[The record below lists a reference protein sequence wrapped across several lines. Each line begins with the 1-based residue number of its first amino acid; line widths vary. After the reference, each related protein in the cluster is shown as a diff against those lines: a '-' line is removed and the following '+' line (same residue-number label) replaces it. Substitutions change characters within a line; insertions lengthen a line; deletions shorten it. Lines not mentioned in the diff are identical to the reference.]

1 MKERRFVREVLESK
15 QRILVLSFIVGAV
28 FFLLL
33 ARLWHLQILNA
44 DDYQAMSENNR
55 LRFVP
60 VAAFRGAIM
69 DRSGT
74 VLVSNRPSFS
84 LAVVPQE
91 VKDKEAL
98 LTQLS
103 TLLEI
108 DRAEMAER
116 WDKNKG
122 RAKYYPIV
130 LASNI
135 TRDQVEIVEENRL
148 RLPGVEIEMKPVREY
163 SNGVLASHLLGYIGE
178 ISEKELNLKG
188 FEEYNPGDYIG
199 KNGIERA
206 LENELHGEDG
216 GRQFEVDARGRVLRT
231 ISETYPTVGNSV
243 VLTIDAEI
251 QKKAEK
257 AFGEQAGAAV
267 AMDVNNGE
275 ILAFVSNPGFDP
287 ALFSGKLPPDIWKG
301 YLEDKRRPLENKALS
316 GQYPPGST
324 FKIITALAGLQDNI
338 INNSS
343 SVDCNG
349 SHTLGTSTF
358 KCWNRRGHGYTNLR
372 KSLRESC
379 DVFYYQLG
387 EKLGVDKIAAAS
399 RAFMLGSPLG
409 VELLN
414 EKAGLIP
421 TSEWKQERF
430 GKRWFH
436 GETLPV
442 AIGQGYVL
450 TTPIQLAS
458 MIATVANEGTIYRPH
473 LVKRIVDSDG
483 KPLRETKPE
492 VIGTAS
498 FSKESFRLVKQG
510 LFAVV
515 NDPGGTGAQARLY
528 DFRVAGKTGTS
539 QVVKLRD
546 SKRSTPYQFRDH
558 ALFVAFAPF
567 DKPEIAVAVVV
578 EHGEHGGSAA
588 APIAGRILRA
598 YFDSKKPA
606 VKVPAKAPK
615 DEDADQEILNEPTDT
630 VESET
635 TDGHAA
641 DGASADGEA
650 AND

>member
-1 MKERRFVREVLESK
+1 MKERRFVREVVESK
-15 QRILVLSFIVGAV
+15 KRILILSFVVGAV

-33 ARLWHLQILNA
+33 MRLWHLQILRS
-44 DDYQAMSENNR
+44 DDYREMSENNR

-60 VAAFRGAIM
+60 VAASRGAIL
-69 DRSGT
+69 DRSGK

-91 VKDKEAL
+91 VLDKESL

-103 TLLEI
+103 TLLGL
-108 DRAEMAER
+108 DRAEMDER
-116 WDKNKG
+116 WQKSKG

-163 SNGVLASHLLGYIGE
+163 SNGTLAAHLLGYISE
-178 ISEKELNLKG
+178 ISEKELNAKG
-188 FEEYNPGDYIG
+188 YEEYNPGDYVG

-206 LENELHGEDG
+206 LEAELHGDDG
-216 GRQFEVDARGRVLRT
+216 GRQLEVDARGRVLRT

-243 VLTIDAEI
+243 VLTIDSAVQKQAER
-251 QKKAEK
+251 

-267 AMDVNNGE
+267 AMDVNSGE

-287 ALFSGKLPPDIWKG
+287 SLFSGKLPPDIWNG

-324 FKIITALAGLQDNI
+324 FKVVTALAGLYDNRI
-338 INNSS
+338 DDST
-343 SVDCNG
+343 SVNCSG
-349 SHTLGTSTF
+349 AYTLGTSTF
-358 KCWNRRGHGYTNLR
+358 KCWNKKGHGTTSLR

-379 DVFYYQLG
+379 DVYYYQLG
-387 EKLGVDKIAAAS
+387 EKLGVDKIAATA
-399 RAFMLGSPLG
+399 RAFKLGAPMG
-409 VELLN
+409 VELQN

-421 TSEWKQERF
+421 TSEWKQKRF

-442 AIGQGYVL
+442 SIGQGYVL

-458 MIATVANEGTIYRPH
+458 MIATVANEGTVYRPH
-473 LVKRIVDSDG
+473 LVKRIVDADG
-483 KPLRETKPE
+483 KLLRETRPE
-492 VIGTAS
+492 VIGTTS
-498 FSKESFRLVKQG
+498 FSKEAYRLVKQG
-510 LFAVV
+510 LYAVV
-515 NDPGGTGAQARLY
+515 NEPGGTGAMARLY
-528 DFRVAGKTGTS
+528 DVRVAGKTGTS
-539 QVVKLRD
+539 QVVKMRD
-546 SKRSTPYQFRDH
+546 SKQGTPYQFRDH

-598 YFDSKKPA
+598 YFDGKKPPRKEPSA
-606 VKVPAKAPK
+606 VLKDTEEPEEDEKAATMK
-615 DEDADQEILNEPTDT
+615 EPQD
-630 VESET
+630 S
-635 TDGHAA
+635 
-641 DGASADGEA
+641 GEKS
-650 AND
+650 ND